1 MQKKPIEFSI
11 RFERTTYPLP
21 SCPSA
26 SPNRPDPYPATT
38 RLNRGSV
45 ISGVT
50 ASKIASTSIPIS
62 RSSGAISAYHESDLP
77 PGPRN
82 DYRVV
87 AQRGT
92 IRGFV
97 VLDHFAR
104 LGDAT
109 RDLDA
114 WVDDGSIA
122 WKADVQ
128 RGFENVPK
136 ALLRLYSGTN
146 FGKQLL
152 EV

>member
-1 MQKKPIEFSI
+1 M
-11 RFERTTYPLP
+11 
-21 SCPSA
+21 
-26 SPNRPDPYPATT
+26 
-38 RLNRGSV
+38 
-45 ISGVT
+45 
-50 ASKIASTSIPIS
+50 
-62 RSSGAISAYHESDLP
+62 
-77 PGPRN
+77 
-82 DYRVV
+82 V